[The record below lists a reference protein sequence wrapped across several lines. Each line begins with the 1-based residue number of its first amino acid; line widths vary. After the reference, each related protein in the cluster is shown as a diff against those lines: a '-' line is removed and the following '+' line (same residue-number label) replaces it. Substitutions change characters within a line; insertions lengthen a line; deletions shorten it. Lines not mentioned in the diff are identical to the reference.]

1 MYIILLMLTVAVS
14 SISFL
19 ALKKRILYFLKKK
32 NLTKQN
38 YTGNQVLG
46 SGGLLILIPCILA
59 ILPCFLIS
67 PSSLLPL
74 FITMMLALAFCGM
87 LDDLLGD
94 SSSKGLI
101 DHIGRLLDGSFSSG
115 ILKALTGGLIGFLL
129 AWSEYHGWVY
139 LILDAFVFALSVN
152 TINLLD
158 LKPGRAIKGFAA
170 TLLFIAIFAG
180 FAQIHFILPVATVL
194 VFYTKGEMEE
204 IYMLGDTGSNLLG
217 GILGFYGV
225 LVLTITAKGILLAM
239 LLFIHLFAEFCSLS
253 TLIEGVPLLKKIDML
268 GRKQGER

>member
-115 ILKALTGGLIGFLL
+115 ILKALTGGLIGFFL

-139 LILDAFVFALSVN
+139 LILDTFVFALSVN

-170 TLLFIAIFAG
+170 TLLL
-180 FAQIHFILPVATVL
+180 QLSQVLPKFILSCLLQRFWYFIQKEKWKRFICWVIRDQIYLGESWDSMGFWFLQSLPKESCL
-194 VFYTKGEMEE
+194 PCCFLYTC
-204 IYMLGDTGSNLLG
+204 LRN
-217 GILGFYGV
+217 F
-225 LVLTITAKGILLAM
+225 
-239 LLFIHLFAEFCSLS
+239 
-253 TLIEGVPLLKKIDML
+253 VPCPH
-268 GRKQGER
+268 